1 MVPDVKKTALV
12 TGGAT
17 GIGWAVAERL
27 ASEGWRL
34 VIGDVNVAIGRSRE
48 RSADVIFRRLDVRS
62 RDEALTTAEWI
73 HEQFGSLDLLVNN
86 AGVQKRGPTVS
97 LEWDDWM
104 AVIDVNLHGVFNCL
118 QAAARVMLPAQS
130 GSIINIASIAAE
142 RGVPGRAAYCAS
154 KAAVVALT
162 RTAAVE
168 WGASGLRVNAVGPGF
183 VETTM
188 VRQAMDDKQL
198 DEAEV
203 LGRIPTRR
211 MARPEEIAA
220 VVSFLASPAASYI
233 TGQVIYVDGGFLADY
248 GVNLGPSPVTS
259 SERRK
264 VDVAAPLD
272 EVNRP

>member
-1 MVPDVKKTALV
+1 MVADVKGTALV

-34 VIGDVNVAIGRSRE
+34 VIGDVDVAMGRSRE
-48 RSADVIFRRLDVRS
+48 RSAGVTFRRLDVRA
-62 RDEALTTAEWI
+62 REEALTTVEWI
-73 HEQFGSLDLLVNN
+73 REQFGSLDLLVNN

-118 QAAARVMLPAQS
+118 QAAARVMLPARS

-168 WGASGLRVNAVGPGF
+168 WAASGLRVNAVGPGF

-188 VRQAMDDKQL
+188 VRQAMDDMQL

-259 SERRK
+259 SEGRK
-264 VDVAAPLD
+264 VDVATPLD